1 MKKIVEETPSGSES
15 CRSTLNYI
23 IVVLGKYLQMIVSY
37 HIHKGD
43 LDVVEEDFRKF
54 NMNYHQLAQ
63 SFYQVTGEEFL
74 PEDANAN
81 KKGLESEENNSEY
94 RPVVAWGAGGAGGAM
109 AAPDFGI
116 SDPFST
122 KSGRLSPLKNTGSP
136 GFSDLPTALEYECKE
151 CSAKD
156 DQIRALQKELRAYKN
171 LSQ

>member
-1 MKKIVEETPSGSES
+1 MKIINTQSGSKS

-54 NMNYHQLAQ
+54 NMNYQQLVQ

-74 PEDANAN
+74 PKDVNAGE
-81 KKGLESEENNSEY
+81 KGLESEANDSEY
-94 RPVVAWGAGGAGGAM
+94 RLVVPGGAEGAM
-109 AAPDFGI
+109 
-116 SDPFST
+116 T
-122 KSGRLSPLKNTGSP
+122 
-136 GFSDLPTALEYECKE
+136 LEYECKE

-156 DQIRALQKELRAYKN
+156 DQIRALQKELKAYQN
-171 LSQ
+171 LSK